1 MNFKKIFTMFTV
13 ILVGI
18 ILTGCGII
26 QAKVEENL
34 SDKEE
39 CVLNTDNVTQFIYK
53 SNSYTILEN
62 TYSNESLGD
71 WVGYI
76 RKVVAVND
84 DGKILEQNSMDKSI
98 FNFRSDL
105 DESASVISFL
115 NVYTDSDD
123 TDYLIVDVNEGHH
136 KAILTEK
143 ITTQDTIFDF
153 TSLKHESLS
162 NQFKINPE
170 NATQLICNDTVYQV
184 TSETVSDSE
193 LGNYITAVAE
203 QITFDS
209 DTKKPL
215 SKDELNSID
224 WFGKD
229 SKKRD
234 FWVYSDIYEISG
246 IAVTE
251 AVAVKI
257 NNQYYKAEV
266 K

>member
-1 MNFKKIFTMFTV
+1 M
-13 ILVGI
+13 
-18 ILTGCGII
+18 
-26 QAKVEENL
+26 
-34 SDKEE
+34 
-39 CVLNTDNVTQFIYK
+39 
-53 SNSYTILEN
+53 
-62 TYSNESLGD
+62 
-71 WVGYI
+71 
-76 RKVVAVND
+76 
-84 DGKILEQNSMDKSI
+84 
-98 FNFRSDL
+98 
-105 DESASVISFL
+105 
-115 NVYTDSDD
+115 
-123 TDYLIVDVNEGHH
+123 
-136 KAILTEK
+136 
-143 ITTQDTIFDF
+143 FDF

>member
-1 MNFKKIFTMFTV
+1 MRVVERERARRELFDGYAAIGAGIVLREGNLPVFAHKVNKEQAAGERKRSLGRVGQAADKVFFYDKPVNDDFNVVLFIFV
-13 ILVGI
+13 KLYALAELIYI
-18 ILTGCGII
+18 
-26 QAKVEENL
+26 
-34 SDKEE
+34 
-39 CVLNTDNVTQFIYK
+39 TQFIYK

-105 DESASVISFL
+105 DESAIVISFL

-170 NATQLICNDTVYQV
+170 NATQLI
-184 TSETVSDSE
+184 
-193 LGNYITAVAE
+193 
-203 QITFDS
+203 
-209 DTKKPL
+209 
-215 SKDELNSID
+215 
-224 WFGKD
+224 
-229 SKKRD
+229 
-234 FWVYSDIYEISG
+234 
-246 IAVTE
+246 
-251 AVAVKI
+251 
-257 NNQYYKAEV
+257 
-266 K
+266 

>member
-1 MNFKKIFTMFTV
+1 MDFAVEPMAQAGADRME
-13 ILVGI
+13 VGYEGRRNI
-18 ILTGCGII
+18 QLQDIII
-26 QAKVEENL
+26 QAGPGGG
-34 SDKEE
+34 D
-39 CVLNTDNVTQFIYK
+39 CVTLQGTA
-53 SNSYTILEN
+53 
-62 TYSNESLGD
+62 G
-71 WVGYI
+71 
-76 RKVVAVND
+76 
-84 DGKILEQNSMDKSI
+84 
-98 FNFRSDL
+98 
-105 DESASVISFL
+105 
-115 NVYTDSDD
+115 
-123 TDYLIVDVNEGHH
+123 DVNEGHH